1 MPDTITYWNGD
12 WVPFSEV
19 KIDPHDRGFMVAD
32 TVFDA
37 ARTFNGKGFR
47 FKEHVDRLYRSLNY
61 ARLDPRLTP
70 EEMLDLHEEAVERNR
85 HFLPE
90 VGDFVI
96 WPFVTR
102 GLGRW
107 ASTAGPANVCIEVR
121 PIDYG
126 RFLPFMQ
133 AGAHG
138 VIPKSRSYS
147 SQALDPK
154 IKHYSRMNFNLAEL
168 EAKDVHPDAWPILLD
183 DAGNLSEG
191 IGYNVFLVT
200 DGTIKT
206 AADSSILQG
215 ISRMTVYD
223 LAEQLNIPVSEEELQ
238 PYDLYTADEVFFSG
252 TSYCVMPVTRVDRRE
267 IGDGKPGPV
276 LQQLLAA
283 WGEMVG
289 VDIIGQAESY
299 IRPEG

>member
-19 KIDPHDRGFMVAD
+19 KIHPHDRGFMVAD

-138 VIPKSRSYS
+138 VIAKTRSYS

-154 IKHYSRMNFNLAEL
+154 IKHYSRMNFNLAEM
-168 EAKDVHPDAWPILLD
+168 EAKDVDPDAWPILLD
-183 DAGNLSEG
+183 AAGNLSEG
-191 IGYNVFLVT
+191 TGYNVFLVT
-200 DGTIKT
+200 DGTIRT
-206 AADSSILQG
+206 AGDSSILQG
-215 ISRMTVYD
+215 ISRMTVND
-223 LAEQLNIPVSEEELQ
+223 LAEQLNIPISEEELQ

-252 TSYCVMPVTRVDRRE
+252 TSYCVMPVTKVDRRE

-299 IRPEG
+299 ARPE